1 MRFNYLISLSM
12 LSQKISVHVA
22 TVADSETAVLC
33 YQASSH
39 LDDLRKDLS
48 SVLRA
53 ARGRVHILL
62 LQEEVNEPR
71 DEGHTGSQIL
81 VPSAVCALTVTRHRD
96 VEGLWSV
103 NGKICER
110 KRKGNTS

>member
-1 MRFNYLISLSM
+1 MGNPYGSLF
-12 LSQKISVHVA
+12 
-22 TVADSETAVLC
+22 
-33 YQASSH
+33 SSH

-48 SVLRA
+48 SILRA

-62 LQEEVNEPR
+62 LQEEVNKPR

-81 VPSAVCALTVTRHRD
+81 IPNAVYTLAVAHHLD

-103 NGKICER
+103 NGKI
-110 KRKGNTS
+110 